1 VIFMSASEN
10 RDASRARRLGVLLV
24 ALLSGLALVD
34 VALLASPSGVP
45 AEPVRLLLAV
55 GAFGAVALAVAL
67 GVVGPRRYAVGAVA
81 SVPLAVLYAY
91 TGLLLPW
98 NQLSFYLGQ
107 TGLELVLWF
116 PFVGEPL
123 AAALF
128 GGFTLGEATLRAAFR
143 YHYAVVG
150 LGVLAALSICV
161 SLFRRRSAPASRSP
175 VEDAG

>member
-1 VIFMSASEN
+1 MSTSEN
-10 RDASRARRLGVLLV
+10 RPRTRGLELLLV
-24 ALLSGLALVD
+24 GLLSGLALVD

-55 GAFGAVALAVAL
+55 GAFGAVAVGMAL
-67 GVVGPRRYAVGAVA
+67 GVVGPRRYAIGAVA
-81 SVPLAVLYAY
+81 SMPLVAQYAY

-98 NQLSFYLGQ
+98 TQFSFYLGQ
-107 TGLELVLWF
+107 TGLELVLRL

-123 AAALF
+123 AVALF

-150 LGVLAALSICV
+150 LGVLAALSVCV
-161 SLFRRRSAPASRSP
+161 SLFRRCSAPAERSLA
-175 VEDAG
+175 EDAG

>member
-1 VIFMSASEN
+1 MSTSED
-10 RDASRARRLGVLLV
+10 RPRTRGLELLLV
-24 ALLSGLALVD
+24 GLLSGLALVD
-34 VALLASPSGVP
+34 VALLASPFGVP
-45 AEPVRLLLAV
+45 AGPVRLLLAV

-81 SVPLAVLYAY
+81 SMPLVALYAY

-98 NQLSFYLGQ
+98 TQFSFYLGQ
-107 TGLELVLWF
+107 TGLELVLRF

-123 AAALF
+123 AVALF

-150 LGVLAALSICV
+150 LGVLAALSVCV
-161 SLFRRRSAPASRSP
+161 SLFRRRSAPAERSLA
-175 VEDAG
+175 EDAG

>member
-1 VIFMSASEN
+1 MSTSEN
-10 RDASRARRLGVLLV
+10 RPRTRGLELLLV
-24 ALLSGLALVD
+24 GLLSGLTLVD
-34 VALLASPSGVP
+34 VALLASPSGMP
-45 AEPVRLLLAV
+45 AEPVRLLLAL
-55 GAFGAVALAVAL
+55 GAFGAVAVGIAL

-81 SVPLAVLYAY
+81 SVPLVALYAY

-98 NQLSFYLGQ
+98 TQFSYWLAQS
-107 TGLELVLWF
+107 GLELVLWF

-123 AAALF
+123 AVALF

-175 VEDAG
+175 AQDAG

>member
-1 VIFMSASEN
+1 MSISED
-10 RDASRARRLGVLLV
+10 RPRTRSLELLLV
-24 ALLSGLALVD
+24 GLLAGLALVD
-34 VALLASPSGVP
+34 MALLASPSGVP
-45 AEPVRLLLAV
+45 AGPVRLLLAV

-67 GVVGPRRYAVGAVA
+67 GVVGPRRYAIGAVA
-81 SVPLAVLYAY
+81 SMPLVALYAY

-98 NQLSFYLGQ
+98 TQSSFYLGQ
-107 TGLELVLWF
+107 TGLELVLRF

-123 AAALF
+123 AVALF

-150 LGVLAALSICV
+150 LGVLAALSVCV
-161 SLFRRRSAPASRSP
+161 SLFRRRSAPASQSP

>member
-1 VIFMSASEN
+1 MSASGN
-10 RDASRARRLGVLLV
+10 PDASRARRLGVLLV
-24 ALLSGLALVD
+24 GLLSGLALVD

-81 SVPLAVLYAY
+81 SVPLVALYAY

-98 NQLSFYLGQ
+98 TQFSFYLGQ
-107 TGLELVLWF
+107 TGLELVLRL

-123 AAALF
+123 AVALF

-150 LGVLAALSICV
+150 LGVLAALSVCV

-175 VEDAG
+175 IEDAG

>member
-1 VIFMSASEN
+1 MSASGN
-10 RDASRARRLGVLLV
+10 PDASRARRLGVLLV

-67 GVVGPRRYAVGAVA
+67 SVVGPRRYAVGAVA

-98 NQLSFYLGQ
+98 NQLSYWLAQ
-107 TGLELVLWF
+107 SGLELVLWF

-123 AAALF
+123 AVALF
-128 GGFTLGEATLRAAFR
+128 GGFTLGETTLSAAFR

-150 LGVLAALSICV
+150 LGVLAALSVCV

>member
-1 VIFMSASEN
+1 MAASEN
-10 RDASRARRLGVLLV
+10 RPRVRGLELLLV
-24 ALLSGLALVD
+24 GLLTGLALVD

-55 GAFGAVALAVAL
+55 GAFGAVAVGIAL

-98 NQLSFYLGQ
+98 TQFSYWLGQ
-107 TGLELVLWF
+107 RGLELVLRL

-128 GGFTLGEATLRAAFR
+128 SGFTLGEATLRAVFR

-150 LGVLAALSICV
+150 LGVLAALSVCV

-175 VEDAG
+175 AEDAG

>member
-1 VIFMSASEN
+1 MAASEN
-10 RDASRARRLGVLLV
+10 RPRVRGLELLLV
-24 ALLSGLALVD
+24 GLLAGLALVD

-55 GAFGAVALAVAL
+55 GGFGAVAVGIAL

-98 NQLSFYLGQ
+98 TQFSFYLGQ

-123 AAALF
+123 AAVLF

-150 LGVLAALSICV
+150 LGVLAALSVCV
-161 SLFRRRSAPASRSP
+161 SLFRRRSAPAERSP
-175 VEDAG
+175 ARNAD

>member
-1 VIFMSASEN
+1 MSASGN
-10 RDASRARRLGVLLV
+10 RDSNRARRLGVLLV
-24 ALLSGLALVD
+24 GLLSGLALVD
-34 VALLASPSGVP
+34 VALLASPSGMP

-123 AAALF
+123 AVALF

-150 LGVLAALSICV
+150 LCVLAALSVCV
-161 SLFRRRSAPASRSP
+161 SLFRRRSAPDERP
-175 VEDAG
+175 PAGESD

>member
-1 VIFMSASEN
+1 MTSSET
-10 RDASRARRLGVLLV
+10 RPRTRSLEFLLV
-24 ALLSGLALVD
+24 GLLAGLALVD

-45 AEPVRLLLAV
+45 AEPVRLLLAI
-55 GAFGAVALAVAL
+55 GAFGAVAVGIAL

-107 TGLELVLWF
+107 RGLELILGI

-128 GGFTLGEATLRAAFR
+128 GGFTLGEATLRTAFR

-150 LGVLAALSICV
+150 LGVLAALSVCV
-161 SLFRRRSAPASRSP
+161 SLFWRRSAPAERSP
-175 VEDAG
+175 AEDAG

>member
-1 VIFMSASEN
+1 MSVFEN
-10 RDASRARRLGVLLV
+10 RDASRARRLGILLV
-24 ALLSGLALVD
+24 VLLSGLALVD

-67 GVVGPRRYAVGAVA
+67 GVVGPRRYAVGAIA
-81 SVPLAVLYAY
+81 SVPLASLYAY

-98 NQLSFYLGQ
+98 TPLSFYLGQ

-150 LGVLAALSICV
+150 LGVLAALSVCV

-175 VEDAG
+175 VEDAS